1 VPRQHRSIQG
11 SGDNTHQ
18 ICGRTLLC
26 RFNCAASG
34 RQNCALRARGASAAG
49 GRSTWRSKTSRHCG
63 GAPERSRSTNFSPP
77 ARKCAKP
84 LESFSRTNVKEPAAL
99 LDANLAECNDPRRR
113 RGPHSDCARDG
124 RYCAPWPPEFVGGH
138 GATTTLPVGRARM
151 ADQEGLLRSIV
162 DATCCRQAASGGA
175 GADVETRRAR
185 MPLFPPPSIADHA
198 QPRFAGGRSMLSIS
212 TRPLPHRSRVGTRC

>member
-99 LDANLAECNDPRRR
+99 LDANLVAECNDPRRR

-138 GATTTLPVGRARM
+138 GATTTLPVGRAK
-151 ADQEGLLRSIV
+151 
-162 DATCCRQAASGGA
+162 
-175 GADVETRRAR
+175 
-185 MPLFPPPSIADHA
+185 MPPFPPPSIADHA